1 MHNLTLNTLFVGKP
15 VIYLPT
21 CHSTNTYARNLA
33 AKEKVIEGTVI
44 LTSEQ
49 TAGRGQMGNSWEA
62 EPYQNITLSI
72 MLCPTFLKISEQFYL
87 NIAISLGIYNFL
99 NHYLD
104 AGLKIKWPNDIL
116 YNNYKLGG
124 ILIENVI
131 KGQHIEQTTIGIG
144 LNINQSIFQTQK
156 ASSLKLLTGQHYAL
170 EELIPKLLKS
180 IEETYLKL
188 RQHKKEDLKN
198 EYLSCLF
205 RWGKKYPF
213 KSDVLF
219 EGKIVGI
226 DEYGRLLVEDDTQ
239 EVKPYNFK
247 EIAFIY

>member
-15 VIYLPT
+15 VIHLPT

-33 AKEKVIEGTVI
+33 AKERVVEGTVI

-49 TAGRGQMGNSWEA
+49 TAGRGQMGNRWES
-62 EPYQNITLSI
+62 EPYQNMTLSI
-72 MLCPTFLKISEQFYL
+72 VLCPTFLKISEQFHL

-99 NHYLD
+99 NQYLD
-104 AGLKIKWPNDIL
+104 DELKIKWPNDIL
-116 YNNYKLGG
+116 YKHYKLGG

-131 KGQHIEQTTIGIG
+131 KGQYIEHAIIGIG
-144 LNINQSIFQTQK
+144 LNINQGGFQTPK
-156 ASSLKLLTGQHYAL
+156 ASSLKLLTGQHYSL

-180 IEETYLKL
+180 IEETYLRL
-188 RQHKKEDLKN
+188 RQYQVNDLKN
-198 EYLSCLF
+198 EYLGCLF
-205 RWGKKYPF
+205 RCNKKYTF

-226 DEYGRLLVEDDTQ
+226 DEYGRLLVEGETQ
-239 EVKPYNFK
+239 EVKAYNFK

>member
-1 MHNLTLNTLFVGKP
+1 MHNLILNTLFVGKP

-33 AKEKVIEGTVI
+33 AKEKITEGTVI

-72 MLCPTFLKISEQFYL
+72 ILCPTFLKIGEQFYL

-99 NHYLD
+99 HGYLD
-104 AGLKIKWPNDIL
+104 DGLKIKWPNDIL

-131 KGQHIEQTTIGIG
+131 KGHNIEYSTIGIG
-144 LNINQSIFQTQK
+144 LNINQRAFKTPR
-156 ASSLKLLTGQHYAL
+156 ASSLKLLTGNHYNL

-180 IEETYLKL
+180 IEETYLRL
-188 RQHKKEDLKN
+188 RQNQLSDLKN
-198 EYLSCLF
+198 EYIRSLF
-205 RWGKKYPF
+205 RWGEKYTF

-226 DEYGRLLVEDDTQ
+226 DEYGRLLVEDHNQ
-239 EVKPYNFK
+239 QIKHYNFK
-247 EIAFIY
+247 EIAFVY